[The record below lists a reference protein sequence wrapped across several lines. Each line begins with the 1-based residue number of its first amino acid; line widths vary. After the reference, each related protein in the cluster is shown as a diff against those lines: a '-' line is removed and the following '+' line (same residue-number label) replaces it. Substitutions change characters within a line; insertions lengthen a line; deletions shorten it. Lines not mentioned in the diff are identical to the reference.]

1 MDKVISFSLWGNNPK
16 YTIGAIRNAE
26 LAATIYP
33 TWKTRF
39 YVASSVPSQ
48 IIYVLEDIENVEI
61 VLKESAGDWTGM
73 FWRFEAAYD
82 DKVSVAIFRDTDS
95 RINLREKHAVD
106 EWLSSD
112 KLFHVMRDHPYHQF
126 PILGGMWGIKK
137 SSKFDLKSM
146 LESFIASKA
155 SNSYGTDYNFL
166 GNVLYPIIKDNDCL
180 IHDPFFDKKPFPKPR
195 NDFEFV
201 GQVFDENE
209 KTVIEHLEALKQYE
223 NKFFNSMPL

>member
-1 MDKVISFSLWGNNPK
+1 MDKIISFSLWGNNPK

-39 YVASSVPSQ
+39 YIASSVPNQ
-48 IIYVLEDIENVEI
+48 IIYALEDIDNVEI
-61 VLKESAGDWTGM
+61 ILKNSAGDWTGM
-73 FWRFEAAYD
+73 FWRFEAAFD

-95 RINLREKHAVD
+95 RVSLREKHAVD
-106 EWLSSD
+106 EWLASD

-126 PILGGMWGIKK
+126 PILGGMWGVKK
-137 SSKFDLKSM
+137 SPKFDLKVM
-146 LESFIASKA
+146 LESFITSKA
-155 SNSYGTDYNFL
+155 SNNYGTDYNFL
-166 GNVLYPIIKDNDCL
+166 GSVLYPLIKDNDCL
-180 IHDPFFDKKPFPKPR
+180 VHDPFFDKKSFPKPR

-209 KTVIEHLEALKQYE
+209 NIIKDHLEVLKNYG
-223 NKFFNSMPL
+223 KS